1 MKPIHILLVEDS
13 EGDIVLI
20 TEALSEGRILNQ
32 LSVVRDGYEALM
44 FLQQLPPYSDT
55 PRPDLIL
62 LDINLP
68 KKNGHEVLQFIKNHP
83 EFKRIPVI
91 MLTTSS
97 TEKDIYQSYE
107 AHANCF
113 ITKPVE
119 VEDFLSVVSTIEDF
133 WINIVRLPV
142 GSHGA

>member
-13 EGDIVLI
+13 EGDIFLI
-20 TEALSEGRILNQ
+20 TEALAEGKILNQ
-32 LSVVRDGYEALM
+32 LSVVNDGHEALL
-44 FLQQLPPYSDT
+44 FLQRLPPYSEASQ
-55 PRPDLIL
+55 PDLIL

-68 KKNGHEVLQFIKNHP
+68 KKNGHEVLQFIKSHP

-97 TEKDIYQSYE
+97 TEKDIYYSYE

-119 VEDFLSVVSTIEDF
+119 VDDFLGVINTIEDF
-133 WINIVRLPV
+133 WINIVKLPL
-142 GSHGA
+142 SHGT

>member
-83 EFKRIPVI
+83 DFKRIPVI
-91 MLTTSS
+91 MLTTSERS
-97 TEKDIYQSYE
+97 NVLK
-107 AHANCF
+107 A
-113 ITKPVE
+113 KPPLC
-119 VEDFLSVVSTIEDF
+119 LSAESAEFVLAQLERVLSEG
-133 WINIVRLPV
+133 W
-142 GSHGA
+142 